1 MPVATTRII
10 PMHRGKGKSVAQ
22 CIHDRTAYAMNPEK
36 TNNMELISSFG
47 CDPKTVEGEFLLSKR
62 EYRTLTGRTQKNE
75 VIAYQV
81 RQSFKPGEI
90 TAEEANK
97 VGYEFASRFLKGN
110 YAFIVSTHTDK
121 AHIHNHII
129 WNSTSLDGKRKF
141 RDFFRSGY
149 AVRRLSDQICMEH
162 RLSVIEHPKRNGK
175 GYDAWLGDQKPL
187 PHRELIQQK
196 INAALAQNPNSFE
209 ELLDLLRASG
219 CEIKPLKNPS
229 IRIDSSHRFARFDT
243 LGPGYSADDLRKIIS
258 GTRRRS
264 DRKDRSKAPSSV
276 NLLIDIQEKL
286 QQGKG
291 PGYEHWAKSFNLKQM
306 SQTML
311 YLQEHDLLNY
321 EDLKAKT
328 EAASSEFSELS
339 SRIKSAEFRMEDI
352 AALRTQIINYSKT
365 RDTYVAYRKSG
376 YSKKFLAEHESEIL
390 LHKAAKSHFD
400 EVGLKKLPS
409 VKSLNE
415 EYSTLLS
422 QKKADY
428 AAYRQAKDEMRELL
442 VIKANVDRILG
453 TDREKSEEKDIPS
466 AHRS

>member
-1 MPVATTRII
+1 
-10 PMHRGKGKSVAQ
+10 MHRGKGKTVAQ

-36 TNNMELISSFG
+36 TNSMELISSFG

-162 RLSVIEHPKRNGK
+162 RLSVIEHPKRIGK
-175 GYDAWLGDQKPL
+175 GYDAWLGDQRSL
-187 PHRELIQQK
+187 PHRELIRQK
-196 INAALAQNPNSFE
+196 INAALTQNPDSFE
-209 ELLDLLRASG
+209 DLLDLLRAAG
-219 CEIKPLKNPS
+219 CEIKPRKNPS
-229 IRIDSSHRFARFDT
+229 IRVDSSHRFARFDT
-243 LGPGYSADDLRKIIS
+243 LGPGYSADDLREVIAGRASPKKRKTPATS
-258 GTRRRS
+258 NRS
-264 DRKDRSKAPSSV
+264 PS
-276 NLLIDIQEKL
+276 LLVDIQEKL

-339 SRIKSAEFRMEDI
+339 SRIKSAESRMEEI
-352 AALRTQIINYSKT
+352 AALRTHIINYSKT

-376 YSKKFLAEHESEIL
+376 YSKKFLAEHESDIL
-390 LHKAAKSHFD
+390 LHKTAKSHFD
-400 EVGLKKLPS
+400 ELGLIKLPS

-415 EYSTLLS
+415 EYSALLS

-428 AAYRQAKDEMRELL
+428 AAYHQAKNEMRELL

-453 TDREKSEEKDIPS
+453 TDREKSEEKDVPS

>member
-1 MPVATTRII
+1 
-10 PMHRGKGKSVAQ
+10 MHRGKGKTVAQ

-36 TNNMELISSFG
+36 TNNMELISSFA

-62 EYRTLTGRTQKNE
+62 EYRTLTGRAQKNE

-90 TAEEANK
+90 TPEEANQ

-129 WNSTSLDGKRKF
+129 WNSTALDGKRKF
-141 RDFFRSGY
+141 WDFFRSGY

-162 RLSVIEHPKRNGK
+162 QLSVIEHPKRNGQT
-175 GYDAWLGDQKPL
+175 YDLWLGEGKPL
-187 PHRELIQQK
+187 PHREQIRRK
-196 INAALAQNPNSFE
+196 IDEALTQNPKSFD
-209 ELLDLLRASG
+209 ELLALLRASG
-219 CEIKPLKNPS
+219 CEIKPRKNPS
-229 IRIDSSHRFARFDT
+229 IRVDSSHRFARFDT
-243 LGPGYSADDLRKIIS
+243 LGPGYSAEELRKIIAGRAS
-258 GTRRRS
+258 PQK
-264 DRKDRSKAPSSV
+264 RKTPVTNQKSPS
-276 NLLIDIQEKL
+276 LLVDIQEKF

-306 SQTML
+306 SQTMI
-311 YLQEHDLLNY
+311 YLQEHNLLDYN
-321 EDLKAKT
+321 DLKAKT
-328 EAASSEFSELS
+328 DDASSRFNELS
-339 SRIKSAEFRMEDI
+339 SRIKSAETRMAEI
-352 AALRTQIINYSKT
+352 ATLRTHIINYSKT

-376 YSKKFLAEHESEIL
+376 YSKKFLAEHESDIL
-390 LHKAAKSHFD
+390 LHKAAKTHFD
-400 EVGLKKLPS
+400 ELGLKKLPS

-415 EYSTLLS
+415 EYSALLS

-428 AAYRQAKDEMRELL
+428 AAYRQAKEEMRELL
-442 VIKANVDRILG
+442 VVKANVDRILG
-453 TDREKSEEKDIPS
+453 NAREEAAEKDVPS